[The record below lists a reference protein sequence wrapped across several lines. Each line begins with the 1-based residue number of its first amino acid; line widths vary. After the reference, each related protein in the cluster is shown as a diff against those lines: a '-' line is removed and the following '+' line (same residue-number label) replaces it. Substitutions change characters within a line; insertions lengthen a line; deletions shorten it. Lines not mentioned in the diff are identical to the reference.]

1 MLDYTV
7 IQPNRALRSQ
17 ARKLLWGMWLQLI
30 LAVAIFCFSSWP
42 SLIYDLG
49 AQFTLWEDL
58 SSWEDSSTLWNDRQ
72 YLKALISTFGFGS
85 GLPWPWD
92 IVDNLFSAI
101 DLIIGGALFLGLA
114 GYCMKITRGQE
125 ISIKN
130 IFDGFKRFF
139 SSFLLMFFSGLFTI
153 LWCLLLIIPGIIKGL
168 GYSMAFFIMY
178 DNPEIKPLEAIK
190 KSLAMTKGYKWK
202 LFKLSLIIVGQF
214 ILGLLLFFVVEGIL
228 PELIY
233 VVVFEGFCWLF
244 IAYFWLSLANF
255 YENLKKNQ
263 EKTLAKDTGAETA
276 DISND
281 RPAVQDSGQEV

>member
-30 LAVAIFCFSSWP
+30 LAVAIFCFNSWP
-42 SLIYDLG
+42 TLIYDLG
-49 AQFTLWEDL
+49 VQFTLWEDL

-190 KSLAMTKGYKWK
+190 RSLAMTKGYKWK
-202 LFKLSLIIVGQF
+202 LFKLLLIIFGQA
-214 ILGLLLFFVVEGIL
+214 ILGLLLIYFVEERL
-228 PELIY
+228 PALIY
-233 VVVFEGFCWLF
+233 VVAFTGFSWLF

-255 YENLKKNQ
+255 YENLKKSQ